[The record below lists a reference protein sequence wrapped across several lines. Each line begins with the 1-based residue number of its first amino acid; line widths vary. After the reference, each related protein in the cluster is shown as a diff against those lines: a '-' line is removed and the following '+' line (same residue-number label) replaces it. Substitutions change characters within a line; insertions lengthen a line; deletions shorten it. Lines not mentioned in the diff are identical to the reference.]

1 MRELSANELAASPD
15 GKILVDI
22 RRPEEWRT
30 TGVIEGSHLL
40 TFHKEDIAGWLS
52 ALTKLASPEDDLV
65 LICRTGTR
73 TGIILDFLYGQ
84 TPYQQAR
91 HLDGG
96 MLDWIDHDLPVVAAD
111 SMTV

>member
-1 MRELSANELAASPD
+1 MRQLSAKELAASPA

-40 TFHKEDIAGWLS
+40 TFDKEDIAGWLTG
-52 ALTKLASPEDDLV
+52 LTRVASPEDDLV

-73 TGIILDFLYGQ
+73 TGIILDFLHDQ
-84 TPYQQAR
+84 TPYRQAR

-96 MLDWIDHDLPVVAAD
+96 ILDWLGNGLPVVAREA
-111 SMTV
+111 